1 MYTFIY
7 SAQCLDSVTVTRELE
22 RERDVASCNVAVVVI
37 SGLPS
42 FGGRATSSHI
52 PAVKL
57 CQGTMRLAALT
68 TLLATR
74 AASSFR
80 THSPASVVSGTSLA
94 FGPAG
99 TSSATTR
106 SFRSSASIL
115 KMSAEQDKEALIN
128 CPTISLRDGTK
139 L

>member
-1 MYTFIY
+1 MCILHNAWIL
-7 SAQCLDSVTVTRELE
+7 SPSLE
-22 RERDVASCNVAVVVI
+22 REMLQVAMWLSMSYPGYPHLA
-37 SGLPS
+37 GAP
-42 FGGRATSSHI
+42 HI
-52 PAVKL
+52 QPHPRIEKL

-74 AASSFR
+74 AASSFS
-80 THSPASVVSGTSLA
+80 THTPASVVSGTSLA
-94 FGPAG
+94 FVSAG

-115 KMSAEQDKEALIN
+115 KMSADQDKEALIN